1 MTILSSCRPGRPW
14 HEASSVDWDE
24 VFRGYRSQVDW
35 PGARVWRELARHW
48 PEAKVILTV
57 RDPDAWF
64 DSVQA
69 TIAKFQLLAARGQLP
84 DAHANAI
91 AVMGQALVAK
101 QVFDDRLSDRAHAT
115 QVFKDHIAAVRAEI
129 APWRLLVLDPREGW
143 GPLCAFLGVA
153 VPDSPY
159 PHTNS
164 SKAFVEAEWKQD

>member
-1 MTILSSCRPGRPW
+1 
-14 HEASSVDWDE
+14 
-24 VFRGYRSQVDW
+24 
-35 PGARVWRELARHW
+35 
-48 PEAKVILTV
+48 
-57 RDPDAWF
+57 
-64 DSVQA
+64 
-69 TIAKFQLLAARGQLP
+69 
-84 DAHANAI
+84 
-91 AVMGQALVAK
+91 MGQALVAK